1 MGADHAVESSRV
13 DPVDAIITLCPGG
26 EERVRRM
33 MSVIRSGRMDLIPLL
48 THRFELDHIEKAY
61 GLSVHQR
68 DGVLKV
74 AITPRS
80 SVARGCGLRIGLTA
94 TCVS

>member
-1 MGADHAVESSRV
+1 MDSLGNRLEVARRMGADHAVESSRV

-26 EERVRRM
+26 EERVRRL
-33 MSVIRSGRMDLIPLL
+33 MSVIRSGRMDLIPML

-61 GLSVHQR
+61 GLSVHRR

-74 AITPRS
+74 AIT
-80 SVARGCGLRIGLTA
+80 L
-94 TCVS
+94 